1 MRPSTH
7 AVFSHVLRAPTNVS
21 HCTIRDLLFADDCAL
36 NATSHEKMQKCMNK
50 FTEACD
56 NFDLTISTKKTEVM
70 YQPAPGVAYIEPNI
84 EVKGTKLQAADRFTY
99 LGSTLSRC
107 VHINDEVNSSLAKA
121 SAAFGRLRP
130 TVWERSGISL
140 ATKLNKAVVI
150 TTLLYAC
157 ETWTVYRRHARKLQQ
172 CHTTSLRRILNIR
185 WQDKVPDT
193 EVLERANLPSIYTL
207 LKKCQL
213 RWAGHVYRMPD
224 HRIPKQLLYGELASG
239 KRSVG
244 GQRKRFKDSLKTS
257 LKAMNI
263 DWESWES
270 HALDRPPLAPSC
282 QHRFENI

>member
-1 MRPSTH
+1 M
-7 AVFSHVLRAPTNVS
+7 
-21 HCTIRDLLFADDCAL
+21 
-36 NATSHEKMQKCMNK
+36 
-50 FTEACD
+50 
-56 NFDLTISTKKTEVM
+56 
-70 YQPAPGVAYIEPNI
+70 
-84 EVKGTKLQAADRFTY
+84 
-99 LGSTLSRC
+99 
-107 VHINDEVNSSLAKA
+107 HIDDEVNSRLAKA

-140 ATKLNKAVVI
+140 ATKLKVYKAVVI

-157 ETWTVYRRHARKLQQ
+157 ETWTVYRRHARKLQHF
-172 CHTTSLRRILNIR
+172 HTTSLRRILNIR

-193 EVLERANLPSIYTL
+193 EVRERANQPSIYTL
-207 LKKCQL
+207 LQKCQL

-244 GQRKRFKDSLKTS
+244 GQRKRFNDSLKTS

-270 HALDRPPLAPSC
+270 WESHALDRPHWLHLVSTGSKTSEQSRLAAAREKRATRKCSTC
-282 QHRFENI
+282 GRCGRYFRARIGLVSHLRTHRNQSTT

>member
-1 MRPSTH
+1 MT
-7 AVFSHVLRAPTNVS
+7 
-21 HCTIRDLLFADDCAL
+21 
-36 NATSHEKMQKCMNK
+36 
-50 FTEACD
+50 
-56 NFDLTISTKKTEVM
+56 
-70 YQPAPGVAYIEPNI
+70 
-84 EVKGTKLQAADRFTY
+84 
-99 LGSTLSRC
+99 
-107 VHINDEVNSSLAKA
+107 
-121 SAAFGRLRP
+121 
-130 TVWERSGISL
+130 L
-140 ATKLNKAVVI
+140 ATKLKVYKAVVI

-157 ETWTVYRRHARKLQQ
+157 ETWTVYRRHEPRKLQHF
-172 CHTTSLRRILNIR
+172 HTTSLRRILNIR

-207 LKKCQL
+207 LQKCQL

-270 HALDRPPLAPSC
+270 RESHALDRPHWRHLVSTGSKTSEQSRLAAAMEKRATRKARSASTSTAVTDYK
-282 QHRFENI
+282 N